1 MTVSEAVSAIK
12 QGGMPAALRGALWM
26 CGALLSFSVMA
37 IAARELL
44 ATMGSFEI
52 LFLRSLVSFVLVL
65 AILPRFG
72 LGVLRTRLLG
82 VHVVRNV
89 LHFGGQYAWVYA
101 IAMLPLATV
110 FAIEFTMPV
119 WTALLAMMIL
129 GERLNRG
136 RIVMLVLGLAG
147 VLIILKPGFAI
158 VQPAA
163 LAMLAGSFAYA
174 SVNIAT
180 KRLVKNDSAFAILFY
195 MSAIQL
201 PLGLFP
207 ALPQW
212 VTPGIADLPWIFAIG
227 AMGLSAHYCITRA
240 LRIADAMVVV
250 PIDFLR
256 LPLIA
261 VVGMALYG
269 EPLEAP
275 ILLGAAVIFAG
286 TYYSIRRESIGRA

>member
-1 MTVSEAVSAIK
+1 
-12 QGGMPAALRGALWM
+12 MPVALRGALWM
-26 CGALLSFSVMA
+26 GGAMLSFAVMA
-37 IAARELL
+37 VAARELL
-44 ATMGSFEI
+44 HTMGFFET
-52 LFLRSLVSFVLVL
+52 LFLRSLVSFLLML
-65 AILPRFG
+65 AVLPRFG
-72 LGVLRTRLLG
+72 LGVLRTQRFGL
-82 VHVVRNV
+82 HVVRNV

-110 FAIEFTMPV
+110 FALEFTMPV
-119 WTALLAMMIL
+119 WTAVLAVPIL

-147 VLIILKPGFAI
+147 IFVILKPGFAI

-174 SVNIAT
+174 SMNIAT
-180 KRLVKNDSAFAILFY
+180 KRLAESDSAIAILFY

-212 VTPGIADLPWIFAIG
+212 VTPGIAELPWIIAIG
-227 AMGLSAHYCITRA
+227 AAGLSAHYCLTRA
-240 LRIADAMVVV
+240 LRIADATLVV

-261 VVGMALYG
+261 AVGMLFYG
-269 EPLEAP
+269 EPLELS
-275 ILLGAAVIFAG
+275 IMLGAAVIFAG
-286 TYYSIRRESIGRA
+286 TYYSIRRESRKPGIDRSL

>member
-1 MTVSEAVSAIK
+1 
-12 QGGMPAALRGALWM
+12 MPVALRGALWM
-26 CGALLSFSVMA
+26 GGAMLSFAVMA
-37 IAARELL
+37 VAARELL
-44 ATMGSFEI
+44 RTMGFFET
-52 LFLRSLVSFVLVL
+52 LFLRSLVSFLLML
-65 AILPRFG
+65 AVLPRFG
-72 LGVLRTRLLG
+72 LGVLRTQRFGL
-82 VHVVRNV
+82 HVVRNV
-89 LHFGGQYAWVYA
+89 VHFGGQYAWVYA

-119 WTALLAMMIL
+119 WTAVLAVPIL

-147 VLIILKPGFAI
+147 ILVILKPGFAI

-174 SVNIAT
+174 SMNIAT
-180 KRLVKNDSAFAILFY
+180 KRLAESDSAIAILFY

-201 PLGLFP
+201 PLGLLP

-212 VTPGIADLPWIFAIG
+212 VNPGIAELPWIIGIG
-227 AMGLSAHYCITRA
+227 ATGLSAHYCLTRA
-240 LRIADAMVVV
+240 LRIADATLVV

-261 VVGMALYG
+261 VVGAIFYRERIELSIM
-269 EPLEAP
+269 
-275 ILLGAAVIFAG
+275 LGAGVIFAG
-286 TYYSIRRESIGRA
+286 TYYSIRRESMGRLEPAKPT